1 MNALPPRK
9 ATNLSLDAALVDD
22 ARALDVN
29 LSRAAEEG
37 LRKAVAAEKGR
48 RWLEENRAAIESSND
63 YIRKHGLPLAKY
75 RQFSWRNMICMK
87 AMTRTRCS
95 STSSQTSCPDMKTG
109 SSFRCNGPTS
119 RRLLPSG

>member
-75 RQFSWRNMICMK
+75 RQF
-87 AMTRTRCS
+87 
-95 STSSQTSCPDMKTG
+95 
-109 SSFRCNGPTS
+109 
-119 RRLLPSG
+119 

>member
-1 MNALPPRK
+1 MRTVYAYDAVERSFAMNALPPRK

-48 RWLEENRAAIESSND
+48 RWLEENRAAIDAWNGWVEKN
-63 YIRKHGLPLAKY
+63 GLPLAQY
-75 RQFSWRNMICMK
+75 RQF
-87 AMTRTRCS
+87 
-95 STSSQTSCPDMKTG
+95 
-109 SSFRCNGPTS
+109 
-119 RRLLPSG
+119 